1 MKKLLSGF
9 LALTLLAGC
18 TTAKEPEAS
27 GDGAKFK
34 EEYEALNNQK
44 NDNDKEYLSMSIDA
58 DNPIV
63 YVTIDELME
72 VLDDSG
78 IVYFGFPECP
88 WCRNAVPVLLEAA
101 KALNVEKIHY
111 FNAQPYRDTLSLNE
125 DGSVNEEKAK
135 DPEYQKIYDKLYDSL
150 PVYDGLNDETI
161 KRLYFPTVFFIKDGE
176 VIGMHE
182 STVDSQSDPYA
193 GMSEEEHQEL
203 YDIYAEYIKKV
214 QSAVCD
220 LKC

>member
-18 TTAKEPEAS
+18 TTSTQPEVQ

-34 EEYEALNNQK
+34 EEYEALNGQK
-44 NDNDKEYLSMSIDA
+44 NDSGNEYLSMSIEA
-58 DNPIV
+58 DNKIV

-78 IVYFGFPECP
+78 IVYFGYPECP

-101 KALNVEKIHY
+101 KELNVEKIYY

-125 DGSVNEEKAK
+125 DGTINEEKPK
-135 DPEYQKIYDKLYDSL
+135 SEEYQKIYDKLYDSL
-150 PVYDGLNDETI
+150 PVYDGLNDDTI

-182 STVDSQSDPYA
+182 GTVASQTDPYTA
-193 GMSEEEHQEL
+193 MSVGEQQEL
-203 YDIYAEYIKKV
+203 YNTYAEYIKQV

>member
-1 MKKLLSGF
+1 MKKLLSGL

-18 TTAKEPEAS
+18 TTSNQPPIQ

-34 EEYEALNNQK
+34 EEYEALNGQK
-44 NDNDKEYLSMSIDA
+44 NGDGKEYLSMSIEA

-63 YVTIDELME
+63 YVTIDELMD

-101 KALNVEKIHY
+101 KELKVEKIYY

-125 DGSVNEEKAK
+125 DGTIKEETPKSE
-135 DPEYQKIYDKLYDSL
+135 EYQKIYDKLYDSL
-150 PVYDGLNDETI
+150 PVYDGLNDDTI

-182 STVDSQSDPYA
+182 STVASQTDPYA
-193 GMSEEEHQEL
+193 GMSEGEQQEL
-203 YDIYAEYIKKV
+203 YNIYAEYIKKV

>member
-63 YVTIDELME
+63 YVTI
-72 VLDDSG
+72 
-78 IVYFGFPECP
+78 
-88 WCRNAVPVLLEAA
+88 
-101 KALNVEKIHY
+101 
-111 FNAQPYRDTLSLNE
+111 
-125 DGSVNEEKAK
+125 
-135 DPEYQKIYDKLYDSL
+135 
-150 PVYDGLNDETI
+150 
-161 KRLYFPTVFFIKDGE
+161 
-176 VIGMHE
+176 
-182 STVDSQSDPYA
+182 
-193 GMSEEEHQEL
+193 
-203 YDIYAEYIKKV
+203 
-214 QSAVCD
+214 
-220 LKC
+220 

>member
-9 LALTLLAGC
+9 LALALLAGC
-18 TTAKEPEAS
+18 SSTNEPQAQ
-27 GDGAKFK
+27 GDGLKFK
-34 EEYEALNNQK
+34 EEYEALNGQK
-44 NDNDKEYLSMSIDA
+44 NSNDKEYLSMSIDA
-58 DNPIV
+58 NNPIV
-63 YVTIDELME
+63 YVSNDELMD

-78 IVYFGFPECP
+78 IVYFGYPECP

-101 KALNVEKIHY
+101 KALQVEKIY
-111 FNAQPYRDTLSLNE
+111 YYNAQPYRDTLTLNE
-125 DGSVNEEKAK
+125 DGKIKEEKAK

-150 PVYDGLNDETI
+150 SVYDGLNDETI

-182 STVDSQSDPYA
+182 STVDLQTDPYTP
-193 GMSEEEHQEL
+193 MSEEAHQEL
-203 YDIYAEYIKKV
+203 YDIYAENIKQV

>member
-27 GDGAKFK
+27 GDGAKF
-34 EEYEALNNQK
+34 K

-101 KALNVEKIHY
+101 KALNVEKIYY

-125 DGSVNEEKAK
+125 DGS
-135 DPEYQKIYDKLYDSL
+135 
-150 PVYDGLNDETI
+150 LNIRKSTI
-161 KRLYFPTVFFIKDGE
+161 SCMIHCLF
-176 VIGMHE
+176 MM
-182 STVDSQSDPYA
+182 A
-193 GMSEEEHQEL
+193 
-203 YDIYAEYIKKV
+203 
-214 QSAVCD
+214 
-220 LKC
+220 